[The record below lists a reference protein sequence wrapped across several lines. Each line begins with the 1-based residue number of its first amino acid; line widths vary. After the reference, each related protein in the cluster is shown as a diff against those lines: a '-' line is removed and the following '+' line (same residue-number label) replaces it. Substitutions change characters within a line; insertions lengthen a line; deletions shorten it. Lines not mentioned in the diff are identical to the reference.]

1 MTTFGMGD
9 NPLYARFRG
18 SYANPLATIAT
29 KDIPVNIKQLFR
41 LCRFYYHQDALLGAL
56 VDKMSEYPIT
66 QLVIQEK
73 TGENLTEKAREKW
86 DYLLNVG
93 LDVRAVM
100 KTINTDKYVYGNGFY
115 YIYLPFVR
123 YCVCQSCGA
132 DIPIKQIADIS
143 VVPSMEG
150 KTFGLKGRGVC
161 PRCGGAAGRARVF
174 KIIDRKSEARQGLRL
189 VRLNPMRMS
198 LEYNPISGERVWYYQ
213 PQDNLRDGMT
223 YGVRAIIDTT
233 EMRFLE
239 ASYRQQRVK
248 MNLDRMWVAQADG
261 TPGLWE
267 GWGIPPLFRVLEDVY
282 YYKILRRANE
292 ALAQEHVTP
301 LRVVSP
307 AGTGDVSPQRT
318 MNLADW
324 QHKLRAELHKFK
336 GDPNHILIS
345 PIPLNVEQIGG
356 QARVMMVAAE
366 MEAAARVIAAGL
378 GCPIEMI
385 WGGLNWSGAS
395 VSLRVLENHF
405 INDRENNERL
415 LKFLVPKLSQYYRMP
430 KVDVKLA
437 EFKMADDVQQ
447 QANAVNLM
455 MQGFL
460 SRRSVINEMGYDANE
475 EFDILEGEHDRL
487 NQITMKDN
495 LAAAHMNT
503 VIQSLEAKAQILMQF
518 EMQIEQEKMQAV
530 AERKR
535 VEDLSV
541 YVQQVHA
548 KGFATPLE
556 FDQSAG
562 LISRLDPQTQ
572 ALILSQ
578 WGQTMPC
585 VVSMLQQ
592 QVQSNMLQ
600 AAQAGQAMGG
610 VQGAQQSGAAAG
622 PGMAPGASGPYSDGG
637 DGSNVDS
644 VMPGEP
650 AVSGQG
656 SAGQQAQNLPDQRP
670 PTGGGPSQV

>member
-1 MTTFGMGD
+1 MTTFGVGD
-9 NPLYARFRG
+9 NPVYARFRG

-41 LCRFYYHQDALLGAL
+41 LCRYYYHQDALLGAL

-66 QLVIQEK
+66 ELVIQEMP
-73 TGENLTEKAREKW
+73 GENLTNKARDKW
-86 DYLLNVG
+86 EYLLNVG
-93 LDVRAVM
+93 LDLRAEM
-100 KTINTDKYVYGNGFY
+100 KTLNVDKYVYGQGFRY
-115 YIYLPFVR
+115 VYLPFVR
-123 YCVCQSCGA
+123 YCKCQGCGS
-132 DIPIKQIADIS
+132 DIPIKQIQDIT
-143 VVPSMEG
+143 VTTATEH
-150 KTFGLKGRGVC
+150 KQFALRGRGVC
-161 PRCGGAAGRARVF
+161 PRCSGSAGRARAF
-174 KIIDRKSEARQGLRL
+174 QITDRKSEARNGLRL

-198 LEYNPISGERVWYYQ
+198 LEYGPISGERIWYYQ
-213 PQDNLRDGMT
+213 PQDTLRDGLT
-223 YGVRAIIDTT
+223 QGVRSVIDST
-233 EMRFLE
+233 EIRFLE
-239 ASYRQQRVK
+239 AAFRQQRVR
-248 MNLDRMWVAQADG
+248 MNPDRLWVAQADG

-267 GWGIPPLFRVLEDVY
+267 GWGVPPLFRVLEDVY

-307 AGTGDVSPQRT
+307 AGTGDTSPQRT

-324 QHKLRAELHKFK
+324 QAKLRAELHKFK

-356 QARVMMVAAE
+356 QARVMMVASE

-405 INDRENNERL
+405 LNDRENSERL

-475 EFDILEGEHDRL
+475 EFDILGDEHDRL

-503 VIQSLEAKAQILMQF
+503 VIQALEAKAQILMQF
-518 EMQIEQEKMQAV
+518 EMQIEQEKLQAQ
-530 AERKR
+530 ADRLR
-535 VEDLSV
+535 VEQLSV
-541 YVQQVHA
+541 YVQQLHA
-548 KGFATPLE
+548 KGYATPME
-556 FDQSAG
+556 FDQSAK

-572 ALILSQ
+572 ALIMSQ
-578 WGQTMPC
+578 WGTTMPC

-592 QVQSNMLQ
+592 RVQQEMLQ

-610 VQGAQQSGAAAG
+610 IQGAQSAGAAAG
-622 PGMAPGASGPYSDGG
+622 PGIQDGAAGPYSDGG
-637 DGSNVDS
+637 QGPDTSG
-644 VMPGEP
+644 VMPGGP

-656 SAGQQAQNLPDQRP
+656 SAGQQSQGLPEQRP
-670 PTGGGPSQV
+670 PQRDQSPV

>member
-9 NPLYARFRG
+9 NSGMGRGRG

-41 LCRFYYHQDALLGAL
+41 LCRYYYHQDALLGAL

-66 QLVIQEK
+66 ALVIQEQ
-73 TGENLTEKAREKW
+73 TGENLTEKARDKW

-93 LDVRAVM
+93 LDVRAEM
-100 KTINTDKYVYGNGFY
+100 KTLNVDKYVYGQGFR

-123 YCVCQSCGA
+123 YCICGTCSA
-132 DIPIKQIADIS
+132 DIPIKQIADITIQTTQ
-143 VVPSMEG
+143 ENG
-150 KTFGLKGRGVC
+150 IFGLRGRGAC
-161 PRCGGAAGRARVF
+161 PRCSGSSNRARTF
-174 KIIDRKSEARQGLRL
+174 KILDRKSEARQGLRL

-198 LEYNPISGERVWYYQ
+198 LEYNPISGERTWYYQ
-213 PQDNLRDGMT
+213 PPDSLRDGLTM
-223 YGVRAIIDTT
+223 GVRTVIDTT

-239 ASYRQQRVK
+239 AAFKQQRVK
-248 MNLDRMWVAQADG
+248 MNPDRLWVAQSDG

-267 GWGIPPLFRVLEDVY
+267 GWGVPPLFRVLEDVY

-301 LRVVSP
+301 LRIVSP

-324 QHKLRAELHKFK
+324 QVKLRTELHKFK
-336 GDPNHILIS
+336 SDPNHILVS
-345 PIPLNVEQIGG
+345 PIPLNIEQMGG
-356 QARVMMVAAE
+356 QARVMMVASE

-405 INDRENNERL
+405 INDRENCERL
-415 LKFLVPKLSQYYRMP
+415 LKFLVPKLSHYYRMP

-447 QANAVNLM
+447 QASAVNLM

-503 VIQSLEAKAQILMQF
+503 VIQALEAKAQILMQF
-518 EMQIEQEKMQAV
+518 EMQIEQEKAQAQ
-530 AERKR
+530 ADRLKLQN
-535 VEDLSV
+535 LSV
-541 YVQQVHA
+541 YVAQVHA
-548 KGFATPLE
+548 KGYATPLE
-556 FDQSAG
+556 FGQSAR

-572 ALILSQ
+572 ALIISK
-578 WGQTMPC
+578 WSQTMPC

-592 QVQSNMLQ
+592 QVQQAMLDS
-600 AAQAGQAMGG
+600 AQAGQAAGG
-610 VQGAQQSGAAAG
+610 IQGAQSSGAAAG
-622 PGMAPGASGPYSDGG
+622 PGLSPGAAGPYSDGG
-637 DGSNVDS
+637 DGSDSSS
-644 VMPGEP
+644 VMPGGP

-656 SAGQQAQNLPDQRP
+656 SSGQQNNPDQRP
-670 PTGGGPSQV
+670 PTGGSGQM

>member
-1 MTTFGMGD
+1 MTSFGTGD
-9 NPLYARFRG
+9 NPLHARSRG

-29 KDIPVNIKQLFR
+29 KDIPTNIKQLFR
-41 LCRFYYHQDALLGAL
+41 LCRYYYSQDALLGAL

-66 QLVIQEK
+66 QLVIQEQ
-73 TGENLTEKAREKW
+73 TGEDLTTKARDKW

-93 LDVRAVM
+93 LDVRSEM
-100 KTINTDKYVYGNGFY
+100 KTLNIDKYIYGQGFR

-132 DIPIKQIADIS
+132 DVPIKQIQEIS
-143 VVPSMEG
+143 VSTTIEN
-150 KTFGLKGRGVC
+150 KQFALKGRGAC
-161 PRCGGAAGRARVF
+161 PRCSGSSGNARVF

-198 LEYNPISGERVWYYQ
+198 LEYNQISGERTWYYQ
-213 PQDNLRDGMT
+213 PPDNLRDGLTM
-223 YGVRAIIDTT
+223 GVRTIIDST
-233 EMRFLE
+233 ELRFLE
-239 ASYRQQRVK
+239 AAYKQQRVK
-248 MNLDRMWVAQADG
+248 MNPDRLWVAQADG

-267 GWGIPPLFRVLEDVY
+267 GWGVPPLFRVLEDVY

-301 LRVVSP
+301 LRIVSP
-307 AGTGDVSPQRT
+307 AGTGDTSPQRT

-324 QHKLRAELHKFK
+324 QSKLRVELHKFK
-336 GDPNHILIS
+336 GDPNHILVS
-345 PIPLNVEQIGG
+345 PIPLNIEQMGG
-356 QARVMMVAAE
+356 QARVMMVASE

-405 INDRENNERL
+405 LNDRENCERL

-447 QANAVNLM
+447 QASAVNLM

-475 EFDILEGEHDRL
+475 EFDILEQEHNRL

-503 VIQSLEAKAQILMQF
+503 VIQTLEAKAQILMQY
-518 EMQIEQEKMQAV
+518 EMQIEQEKMQAQ
-530 AERKR
+530 AERVR
-535 VEDLSV
+535 VESLSV
-541 YVQQVHA
+541 YVQQLHA
-548 KGFATPLE
+548 KGYSTPME
-556 FDQSAG
+556 FDQSAK

-572 ALILSQ
+572 ALIIGKWS
-578 WGQTMPC
+578 QTMPS

-592 QVQSNMLQ
+592 RVQQEMLQ
-600 AAQAGQAMGG
+600 SAQAGQAMGG
-610 VQGAQQSGAAAG
+610 MQGAQSSGAAAG
-622 PGMAPGASGPYSDGG
+622 PGMDPGASGPYSDGG
-637 DGSNVDS
+637 DGTDTSS
-644 VMPGEP
+644 VLPGDP

-656 SAGQQAQNLPDQRP
+656 SAGQQSLPEQRP
-670 PTGGGPSQV
+670 PTGGSSPI